1 MLLYLN
7 VQLQCLSGSVTY
19 WHSLFCTLAILFS
32 PPLFLTGVEAAVPHS
47 VTASFPPAAAPGV
60 CELPECWWAVP
71 PQHHTHQRP
80 LLLSYCS
87 AASGRKSLPASS
99 FSVEICC
106 YNGIISKF
114 ADSCFKYSLTFL
126 LHRITPF
133 VTRRCCLNSFLKW
146 ASACKADAVLFVFPL
161 VQWKWSKR
169 CQQLEGCWVCF
180 YRIDFPQFTCLA
192 PFYRILSCVLVET
205 SFSSFFKGKN
215 YAVSWS
221 LRVDVVSHFLFTW
234 LYRNSRVLFV
244 TKIFVWLTIICIIL
258 ARKIL
263 YWYFFSLIW

>member
-1 MLLYLN
+1 MLIRFSDLLTFTLLHVSN
-7 VQLQCLSGSVTY
+7 
-19 WHSLFCTLAILFS
+19 SLFPPATVSYWGSRCCTT
-32 PPLFLTGVEAAVPHS
+32 LT
-47 VTASFPPAAAPGV
+47 VTASFPLAAAPGV
-60 CELPECWWAVP
+60 CELPECWWTVP

-99 FSVEICC
+99 FSVKICC

-146 ASACKADAVLFVFPL
+146 ASAYKADAVLFVFPF

-169 CQQLEGCWVCF
+169 RQQLEGCWVCF
-180 YRIDFPQFTCLA
+180 CRIDFPQFTCLA
-192 PFYRILSCVLVET
+192 PFCRILSCVLIET
-205 SFSSFFKGKN
+205 SFSSFFKGKIM
-215 YAVSWS
+215 
-221 LRVDVVSHFLFTW
+221 LFHEA
-234 LYRNSRVLFV
+234 LG
-244 TKIFVWLTIICIIL
+244 
-258 ARKIL
+258 
-263 YWYFFSLIW
+263 